1 MRIPLRKPLGVGRD
15 PARAITADIH
25 ELVSNSCLLDLI
37 RPPLLLTSSKVP
49 TSYPSPSGGKQHR
62 TGFESVLPLG
72 SRRELLQRI
81 NQSGHTA
88 ILTRL
93 ITRASL

>member
-49 TSYPSPSGGKQHR
+49 D
-62 TGFESVLPLG
+62 
-72 SRRELLQRI
+72 
-81 NQSGHTA
+81 
-88 ILTRL
+88 ILSF
-93 ITRASL
+93 AFG